1 MSEWWTYTLADFLL
15 FSPRVYYRLI
25 ELHNRALWPAHVL
38 TLILGL
44 AIFILLLRKPTRATD
59 RLIPVLVGALW
70 MWVAWAFFWE
80 RYATINWAAL
90 YVAPAFALQ
99 GLLLIGIGMVGRR
112 LTFAPTHDIVD
123 RAGLV
128 LFAFALV
135 GYPLLA
141 PLMGR
146 PWLAAE
152 VFGIAPDPTAVAT
165 LALLALAHGRARW
178 LAMPIPLLWCA
189 ITGATLAA
197 MEAGDF
203 FVAPLAALTALAIA
217 YARTSAKVMRGD

>member
-44 AIFILLLRKPTRATD
+44 AIFTLLLRKPTRATD
-59 RLIPVLVGALW
+59 RLIPALVGALW
-70 MWVAWAFFWE
+70 MWIAWAFFWE

-99 GLLLIGIGMVGRR
+99 GLLLIGIGMGR
-112 LTFAPTHDIVD
+112 LTFGPSHDIVN
-123 RAGLV
+123 RAGLA
-128 LFAFALV
+128 LLAFALV

-165 LALLALAHGRARW
+165 LAVLALAHGRARW
-178 LAMPIPLLWCA
+178 FAMPIPLLWCA
-189 ITGATLAA
+189 ITGATLSA

-217 YARTSAKVMRGD
+217 YARTSAKMVRGA